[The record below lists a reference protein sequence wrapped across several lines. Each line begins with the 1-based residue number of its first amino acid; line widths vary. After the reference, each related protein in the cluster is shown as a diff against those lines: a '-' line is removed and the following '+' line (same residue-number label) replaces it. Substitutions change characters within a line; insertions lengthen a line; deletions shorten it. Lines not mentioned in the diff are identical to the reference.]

1 MGVGEMTQ
9 QLLLLLSLTCVWFQA
24 FIPGSSQQPLTA
36 VPGSL
41 TPSFVFLQA
50 LTHTGKLKI
59 SKPFKKKTAQKNIVS
74 SPI

>member
-24 FIPGSSQQPLTA
+24 FIPASSQQPLTA
-36 VPGSL
+36 VPESL

-59 SKPFKKKTAQKNIVS
+59 SKPFKKRKQRRRI
-74 SPI
+74 